1 MITQLTASIEF
12 WIFAATALIGV
23 GAYKLIT
30 KQNSEQIRELS
41 QKTAAQAK
49 ELGEKFDSMRVE
61 VKVDQATMKGNF
73 DRLDNAILRI
83 EKDTAITKE
92 KSNELSQAVARI
104 QVKLENIE
112 NGGHKYEHG

>member
-1 MITQLTASIEF
+1 MLTQLTANIEL
-12 WIFAATALIGV
+12 WIFAATALIGL

-30 KQNSEQIRELS
+30 KQNSEQIKELS
-41 QKTAAQAK
+41 
-49 ELGEKFDSMRVE
+49 GKFDSMRME

-73 DRLDNAILRI
+73 ERLDDAIHRI

-92 KSNELSQAVARI
+92 KSNELSQAIARI

-112 NGGHKYEHG
+112 HGGISV

>member
-1 MITQLTASIEF
+1 VLTQLTASIEF

-30 KQNSEQIRELS
+30 KQNTEQI
-41 QKTAAQAK
+41 KG
-49 ELGEKFDSMRVE
+49 LGEKLDSMRIE

-73 DRLDNAILRI
+73 DRLDDAIMRI

-92 KSNELSQAVARI
+92 KSSELSQAIARI

-112 NGGHKYEHG
+112 NGGYKHEHF